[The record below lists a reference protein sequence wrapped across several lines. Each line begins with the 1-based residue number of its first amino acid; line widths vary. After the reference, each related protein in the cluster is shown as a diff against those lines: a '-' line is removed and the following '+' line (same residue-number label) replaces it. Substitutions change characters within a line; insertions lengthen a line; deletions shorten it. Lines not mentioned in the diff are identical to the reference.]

1 MTRNA
6 IFFRLIILVFVFP
19 LFLVAQNG
27 TIRGIVYD
35 EVLEPVMGA
44 TILVND
50 SDFYA
55 VSDINGLF
63 IIPEIPFGNYQIK
76 ISYIGYE
83 TLLID
88 VDVFQKNLD
97 PIKIYLNE
105 QSTQLNNIN
114 LNAQRED
121 RKNEVNVSVLKLTT
135 KTIKQLPGIG
145 GEPDIAQFLQVLPGV
160 IFTGDQG
167 GQLYIRGGAPIH
179 NKVLLDGMTIYS
191 PFHSIG
197 FFSVFDTDLIKKV
210 DVYTG
215 GFGAQYGGRISSI
228 MDIQTRD
235 GNKKRLAG

>member
-63 IIPEIPFGNYQIK
+63 IIPDIPFGNYQIK

-105 QSTQLNNIN
+105 
-114 LNAQRED
+114 
-121 RKNEVNVSVLKLTT
+121 LK
-135 KTIKQLPGIG
+135 
-145 GEPDIAQFLQVLPGV
+145 V
-160 IFTGDQG
+160 
-167 GQLYIRGGAPIH
+167 
-179 NKVLLDGMTIYS
+179 
-191 PFHSIG
+191 
-197 FFSVFDTDLIKKV
+197 
-210 DVYTG
+210 
-215 GFGAQYGGRISSI
+215 
-228 MDIQTRD
+228 
-235 GNKKRLAG
+235 